1 MRRKEKGISLE
12 LRSHWFNC
20 KRITTTTMTTNR
32 MKIVRLHSY
41 LILIVHDPANQI
53 TIITHAHASAQSTQ
67 RKKTIFAHCDHSK
80 HSYSASAMHAN
91 MRTYPNVW
99 KSERFLSTE
108 CVSMVIT
115 VIEIDLELCSRLLL
129 NLFFLF
135 L

>member
-53 TIITHAHASAQSTQ
+53 TIITHAHALARSTQ
-67 RKKTIFAHCDHSK
+67 RKNTIFLRTAIIQSIHIVRVRCMQTCALIQTYEK
-80 HSYSASAMHAN
+80 VNAS
-91 MRTYPNVW
+91 
-99 KSERFLSTE
+99 
-108 CVSMVIT
+108 
-115 VIEIDLELCSRLLL
+115 
-129 NLFFLF
+129 
-135 L
+135 